1 MDKEDIYHQIKKA
14 LSQIPDNFRVLE
26 DQINIDLQM
35 VYFRYSR
42 LIKNKFDTDE
52 TLKEKDSLFS
62 SEMPLHKKKI
72 LLTKL
77 AGIDKVEAYRGIERY
92 YKEGDTE
99 LKEWALLAYQE
110 SKMILENS
118 LLDEKQ
124 VFISTGLGGK
134 GSKLRYFV
142 AFPKRKLNL
151 FSATQK
157 KVLRN
162 EIELLFPKYNVE
174 LENLTFFDGFAC
186 IHTLV
191 PIQCDFQEVFNAL
204 LSQCNIYG
212 NFLDEDIIITN
223 VRNLEEDEIRSYLQ
237 SKTDQPGTLINE
249 K

>member
-1 MDKEDIYHQIKKA
+1 MDKEDIYHQIRKA

-42 LIKNKFDTDE
+42 LIKNKFDINE
-52 TLKEKDSLFS
+52 IIKEKDLLFS
-62 SEMPLHKKKI
+62 PEIPLHQKKI

-77 AGIDKVEAYRGIERY
+77 AGTDKVEAYRSIEKY
-92 YKEGDTE
+92 YKEGDSE

-118 LLDEKQ
+118 LLDENQ

-134 GSKLRYFV
+134 GNKLRYFV
-142 AFPKRKLNL
+142 VFPKNRLNQ
-151 FSATQK
+151 FSVTQK

-162 EIELLFPKYNVE
+162 EMEFLFPKYNID

-191 PIQCDFQEVFNAL
+191 PIQCDFQEIFNSL

-223 VRNLEEDEIRSYLQ
+223 VRNLKEEEIRSYLQ
-237 SKTDQPGTLINE
+237 NKTDQPGTLEHE